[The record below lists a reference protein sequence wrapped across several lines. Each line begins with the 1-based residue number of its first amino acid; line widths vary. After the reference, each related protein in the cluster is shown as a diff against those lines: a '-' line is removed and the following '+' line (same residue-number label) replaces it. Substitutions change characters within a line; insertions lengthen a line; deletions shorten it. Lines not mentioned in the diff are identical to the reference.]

1 MHPYE
6 VIVWCFNYEKAM
18 LEVTESNLTSSNTVD
33 ELATRLEASEET
45 DAIRIELKTSIERNM
60 IQAGL
65 QVEQS
70 HIAKSWIVSA

>member
-6 VIVWCFNYEKAM
+6 VIVWCFNYGKAM
-18 LEVTESNLTSSNTVD
+18 LEVTESNRTSSNTVD